1 MAKPLDMPADD
12 ALRRLREDLVVA
24 EARLRAVAANA
35 PIVLFSLDA
44 SGVFTLSEGKGLG
57 PLGLR
62 PGEVVGL
69 SAYEVYRDNPEIIT
83 SIRRALAGETFTSV
97 AHVGGLVY
105 ETCYVP
111 LHDDADRITGVI
123 GVATDVTE
131 VSRSEHALAETG
143 RMLHV
148 LIEASPVPITAL
160 DVEGRVQL
168 WNPAAERAFGWSEE
182 EVLGQPYPLVPEGK
196 SEEFLHLL
204 QEVVGNRRTLAGV
217 ELKRQRKDGS
227 PIDIA
232 LSAAPLAGDGDTVA
246 GAMAVLV
253 DITEAKRSEQTLRA
267 SEAKYRAIFENI
279 HDVFYQTEL
288 RGTIVEVSPSASQ
301 FGYSREQLI
310 GTSVLNIYS
319 DADER
324 IAFVKALSER
334 GEVSD
339 YEIRLKRG
347 DGGVMAASVSAQ
359 ARRDAAGA
367 VIGFEGTIRDI
378 SERKRFESQLV
389 QMANHDPLTGLF
401 NRRRFDEELERHV
414 SEAQRYGLRGALLF
428 MDLDTFKDV
437 NDSRGHHAGD
447 ELLFA
452 LARLLREQLRA
463 TDIVARLGGDEFAV
477 LLPHTDTEQAQTVA
491 ADLLDTIRNRTF
503 VAGGSP
509 LRITASIGMAVFPD
523 HEVSAGEC
531 LSRADLAMY
540 RAKDEGRDRVCLF
553 TPDGDW
559 QAQIES
565 RISWQQRVREALEN
579 DRFVLHAQPILNLAD
594 GRISQ
599 HELLLRLDGG
609 GGDFV
614 LPGMFL
620 DVAERS
626 GLIQDI
632 DRWVVRQAI
641 RLIAEHQAAG
651 DDIRLEVNL
660 SGKAFADH
668 ELLPMIQRE
677 LEASGV
683 DPARLILEVTETA
696 AIASI
701 DEAQQFLRTLRAVG
715 CGFALDDFGVGF
727 SSFSHLK
734 HLPVDYLKIDG
745 SFIRDLPRS
754 PVDQH
759 LVQAIVGVARG
770 LGKRT
775 IAEFVGDGET
785 LRLLREYG
793 VDFAQG
799 YFIGRPM
806 PLGSIADARR
816 RAA

>member
-1 MAKPLDMPADD
+1 MAQPLDTSADD
-12 ALRRLREDLVVA
+12 TLRRLREDLEAA
-24 EARLRAVAANA
+24 ETRLRAVVANA
-35 PIVLFSLDA
+35 PIVLFSIDA
-44 SGVFTLSEGKGLG
+44 AGVFTLSQGKGLE
-57 PLGLR
+57 PLGLQ

-69 SAYEVYRDNPEIIT
+69 SVYDVYRDNPEIIS
-83 SIRRALAGETFTSV
+83 SIRRALAGETFTTV
-97 AHVGGLVY
+97 ADVGGLVY
-105 ETCYVP
+105 ETSYGP
-111 LHDDADRITGVI
+111 LRNDADRITGVI

-131 VSRSEHALAETG
+131 ASRRQHALAETG

-160 DVEGRVQL
+160 DVEGRVKL
-168 WNPAAERAFGWSEE
+168 WNPAAERTFGWSEE
-182 EVLGQPYPLVPEGK
+182 DVLGQPYPLVPEGK
-196 SEEFLHLL
+196 GEEFLHLL
-204 QEVVGNRRTLAGV
+204 HEVVGNGRTLAGV
-217 ELKRQRKDGS
+217 ELERQRKDGS

-232 LSAAPLAGDGDTVA
+232 LSAAPLQGDGDTVA

-253 DITEAKRSEQTLRA
+253 DITEAKRSQQTLRE
-267 SEAKYRAIFENI
+267 SEAKYRSIFENI

-288 RGTIVEVSPSASQ
+288 RGTIVELSPSVSQ

-310 GTSVLNIYS
+310 GTSVLNIYP

-414 SEAQRYGLRGALLF
+414 SEAQRYDLRGALLF

-477 LLPHTDTEQAQTVA
+477 LLPHTDMEQAQVVA

-509 LRITASIGMAVFPD
+509 LRITASIGMALFPD
-523 HEVSAGEC
+523 QTASAGEC

-609 GGDFV
+609 GGEFV

-660 SGKAFADH
+660 SGKAFADQ

-677 LEASGV
+677 LIAAGV
-683 DPARLILEVTETA
+683 DPGRLILEVTETA
-696 AIASI
+696 AIANV
-701 DEAQQFLRTLRAVG
+701 DEAEKFLRTLKALG

-754 PVDQH
+754 TVDQH

-806 PLGSIADARR
+806 PLAGIADGRR